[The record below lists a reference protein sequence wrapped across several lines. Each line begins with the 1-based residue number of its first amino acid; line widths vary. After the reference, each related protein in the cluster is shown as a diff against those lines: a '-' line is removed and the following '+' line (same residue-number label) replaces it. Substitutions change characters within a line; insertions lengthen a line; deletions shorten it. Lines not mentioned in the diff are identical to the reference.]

1 MIPFDLQHTSS
12 IMNEIH
18 CDQDLAI
25 QNKYLATN
33 IVDELCVCVWGG
45 GGAKK
50 VFGHHLGNSR
60 AYENASMIR
69 TKSETRVRQ

>member
-1 MIPFDLQHTSS
+1 
-12 IMNEIH
+12 MNEIH

-45 GGAKK
+45 GG
-50 VFGHHLGNSR
+50 GQ
-60 AYENASMIR
+60 
-69 TKSETRVRQ
+69 KSIWPPPRQQSCL

>member
-1 MIPFDLQHTSS
+1 
-12 IMNEIH
+12 MNEIH
-18 CDQDLAI
+18 CDQDLTV

-33 IVDELCVCVWGG
+33 IVDELYIYMCVCVSVCVCVGP
-45 GGAKK
+45 KK

-60 AYENASMIR
+60 ASENASMIR